1 MAHLSRL
8 KEEETSAEEN
18 LDLAYESLKN
28 ADMQSADF
36 FLENA
41 LKADFEHPEVL
52 FAMKCLHFWKD
63 LISQMPETGNLLERG
78 DFLCSSWKKFM
89 LFLSHIGD
97 SFDTARYVYR
107 RFIFGLALDQYLAIP
122 DEEKD
127 SLGPLLDLRL
137 GRARKATGDIETALI
152 HLERA
157 AQGRRNDASILA
169 ELADVYAMSGE
180 ARLSKALFREAFF
193 IDPQA
198 IEIDFLESELIF
210 KIIENIKELGYSGDD
225 IAEWIPVYAEIW
237 GVFNIKREL
246 SSAEFNRISAS
257 ARQLEVQ
264 LRESLQQ
271 GSSLVPR
278 LLNKY
283 FWMADH
289 LKAREDAKELH
300 SVLLK
305 IKIIDQSIYE
315 SYIE

>member
-1 MAHLSRL
+1 M
-8 KEEETSAEEN
+8 
-18 LDLAYESLKN
+18 ES
-28 ADMQSADF
+28 D
-36 FLENA
+36 
-41 LKADFEHPEVL
+41 
-52 FAMKCLHFWKD
+52 
-63 LISQMPETGNLLERG
+63 
-78 DFLCSSWKKFM
+78 
-89 LFLSHIGD
+89 
-97 SFDTARYVYR
+97 
-107 RFIFGLALDQYLAIP
+107 
-122 DEEKD
+122 
-127 SLGPLLDLRL
+127 
-137 GRARKATGDIETALI
+137 
-152 HLERA
+152 
-157 AQGRRNDASILA
+157 
-169 ELADVYAMSGE
+169 
-180 ARLSKALFREAFF
+180 
-193 IDPQA
+193 
-198 IEIDFLESELIF
+198 LIF

-225 IAEWIPVYAEIW
+225 ISEWIPVYAEIW

-257 ARQLEVQ
+257 ARQLEIQ